1 MRAINAE
8 KTQYLSQL
16 SGVNP
21 SREKKSAN
29 FDEILNKA
37 LDEAE
42 GESKILSD
50 VERFKND
57 LAKLGAYGY
66 LAQLN
71 ADKIEQKVAEK
82 RKELSELLGL
92 NDPNKSAE
100 EKSELNQT
108 LNEFLNKYRKELNG
122 ALNNTILQRQQNLD
136 GVVSSNV
143 NLNSVLAEL
152 SLL

>member
-21 SREKKSAN
+21 SREKSAN

>member
-16 SGVNP
+16 SGVNH
-21 SREKKSAN
+21 SREKSAN

-42 GESKILSD
+42 GDSKILSD

-108 LNEFLNKYRKELNG
+108 LNELLNKYRKELNSV
-122 ALNNTILQRQQNLD
+122 LNNTILQRQQNLD
-136 GVVSSNV
+136 GAVSSNV

>member
-16 SGVNP
+16 SGVNH
-21 SREKKSAN
+21 SREKSAN

-122 ALNNTILQRQQNLD
+122 VLNNTILQRQQNLD
-136 GVVSSNV
+136 GAVSSNV

>member
-1 MRAINAE
+1 MRAINVE

-21 SREKKSAN
+21 SREKSAN

-37 LDEAE
+37 FDEAK

-71 ADKIEQKVAEK
+71 TDKIEQKVAEK

-122 ALNNTILQRQQNLD
+122 VLNNTILQRQQNLD
-136 GVVSSNV
+136 GAVSSNV

>member
-1 MRAINAE
+1 M
-8 KTQYLSQL
+8 
-16 SGVNP
+16 
-21 SREKKSAN
+21 
-29 FDEILNKA
+29 
-37 LDEAE
+37 
-42 GESKILSD
+42 
-50 VERFKND
+50 
-57 LAKLGAYGY
+57 
-66 LAQLN
+66 AQLN

-122 ALNNTILQRQQNLD
+122 VLNNTILQRQQNLD
-136 GVVSSNV
+136 GAVSSNV

>member
-1 MRAINAE
+1 MRAINVE

-21 SREKKSAN
+21 SREKSAN

-37 LDEAE
+37 FDEAK

-71 ADKIEQKVAEK
+71 TDKIEQKVAEK

-92 NDPNKSAE
+92 NDPSKSAE

-122 ALNNTILQRQQNLD
+122 VLNNTILQRQQNLD
-136 GVVSSNV
+136 GAVSSNV

>member
-16 SGVNP
+16 SGVKP
-21 SREKKSAN
+21 SREKSAN

-92 NDPNKSAE
+92 NDPSKSAE
-100 EKSELNQT
+100 EKNELNQT

-136 GVVSSNV
+136 GAVSSNV

>member
-21 SREKKSAN
+21 SREKSAN

-37 LDEAE
+37 LNEAE

-136 GVVSSNV
+136 GAVSSNV

>member
-21 SREKKSAN
+21 SREKSAN

-37 LDEAE
+37 LDGAE

-122 ALNNTILQRQQNLD
+122 VLNNTILQRQQNLD
-136 GVVSSNV
+136 GAVSSNV

>member
-21 SREKKSAN
+21 SREKSAN

-122 ALNNTILQRQQNLD
+122 VLNNTILQRQQNLD
-136 GVVSSNV
+136 GAVSSNV

>member
-21 SREKKSAN
+21 SREKSAN

-37 LDEAE
+37 LDESE
-42 GESKILSD
+42 GESKILND

-108 LNEFLNKYRKELNG
+108 LNKFLNKYRKELNG
-122 ALNNTILQRQQNLD
+122 VLNNTILQRQQNLD
-136 GVVSSNV
+136 GAVSSNV

>member
-1 MRAINAE
+1 MRAINVE

-16 SGVNP
+16 SGVNH
-21 SREKKSAN
+21 SREKSAN

-37 LDEAE
+37 FDEAE
-42 GESKILSD
+42 GKSKILSN

-57 LAKLGAYGY
+57 LSKLGAYGY

-122 ALNNTILQRQQNLD
+122 VLNNTILQRQQNLD
-136 GVVSSNV
+136 GAVSSNV

>member
-136 GVVSSNV
+136 GAVSSNV

>member
-21 SREKKSAN
+21 SREKSAN

-37 LDEAE
+37 FDEAK

-57 LAKLGAYGY
+57 LSKLGAYGY

-108 LNEFLNKYRKELNG
+108 LNKFLNKYRKELNG
-122 ALNNTILQRQQNLD
+122 VLNNTILQRQQNLD
-136 GVVSSNV
+136 GAVSSNV